1 MCGFAMG
8 RSRFADATD
17 PEERSC
23 CPVCGEPCGDGIASE
38 EDVAAEIALRREFFL
53 TRLEGTVDERDLR
66 DLTEMTTNDAA
77 AIHECGAC
85 GVLVRADPKRTP
97 ARFACDQYDDRTLRM
112 LHELHVAT
120 FVGKREIRDLLPPG
134 SRVLEIGSYVGG
146 FLEAARRWGWKA
158 TGVDIGRDTA
168 RFTRDK
174 GYDVTT
180 ERFERCAFDDES
192 FDGVFIW
199 NCFEQLT
206 NPDEVLGIVRRIA
219 KPEAPL
225 VICVPDAAVYRDAA
239 RAFAAGEPRLE
250 ASPIVQQ
257 LAYNNLLGFPHHFGY
272 SEASLT
278 SLLEPWRFAVASI
291 ESAPAIR
298 PLRERLTAQAR
309 EEERRVGPAW
319 LELVGRR
326 S

>member
-1 MCGFAMG
+1 MG
-8 RSRFADATD
+8 RSKFADATD
-17 PEERSC
+17 RAERTA
-23 CPVCGEPCGDGIASE
+23 CPICGQACGGLIASA

-53 TRLEGTVDERDLR
+53 TRLEGPIDERELR

-77 AIHECGAC
+77 AIHLCGAC

-97 ARFACDQYDDRTLRM
+97 RRFACDEYDEHTLHK

-120 FVGKREIRDLLPPG
+120 FVGKSGIRDLLPAG

-146 FLEAARRWGWKA
+146 FLEAARRWGWNA

-168 RFTRDK
+168 EFTREK
-174 GYDVTT
+174 GFDVTT
-180 ERFERCAFDDES
+180 ERFERNDFGDTS

-206 NPDEVLGIVRRIA
+206 NPDEVLAIVGRIA
-219 KPEAPL
+219 KPGAPL
-225 VICVPDAAVYRDAA
+225 VIYVPDAAVYRAA
-239 RAFAAGEPRLE
+239 EQAFAEGEPRHE

-272 SEASLT
+272 SSESLT
-278 SLLEPWRFAVASI
+278 RLVESAGFERCSI
-291 ESAPAIR
+291 ESLPAIR
-298 PLRERLTAQAR
+298 PLRERLTRQAR
-309 EEERRVGPAW
+309 EEEERVGPAW
-319 LELVGRR
+319 LEITGWLRM
-326 S
+326 